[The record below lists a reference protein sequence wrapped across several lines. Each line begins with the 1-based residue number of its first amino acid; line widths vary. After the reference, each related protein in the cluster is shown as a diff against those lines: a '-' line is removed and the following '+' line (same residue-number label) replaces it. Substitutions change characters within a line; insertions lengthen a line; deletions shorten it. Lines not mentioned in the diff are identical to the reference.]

1 MKTLVKTNGMGREE
15 WLKWRRMGIGG
26 SDAAVIAGVSP
37 FRSIFELWMDKTG
50 QAEATEGEES
60 EPIHFGNVLEPVVRR
75 EFMRRTGM
83 KVRRKMALLQSGEH
97 PFMLADLD
105 GVIYENGKMCVF
117 EAKTASAYKKE
128 IWEAGVPLEYQYQ
141 AQHYMAVTGA
151 EKTYIA
157 ALVGGNRFIYHELLR
172 DNEMIESIIRMEKE
186 FWENCVLAGREPEA
200 DGSGATTDFLNGR
213 YGTSNG
219 RCIELPEDALRL
231 CEKYDELSGRID
243 DLKGQKEAVTNKIKA
258 YLKENESGTVGN
270 RRIDWKTVTTTTFD
284 KKRLKEERREI
295 YEEYCGKGSYRRLSV
310 A

>member
-1 MKTLVKTNGMGREE
+1 MKTLVKTNGMDRGE

-26 SDAAVIAGVSP
+26 SDAAVIAGASP

-50 QAEATEGEES
+50 QAEEKKGEES
-60 EPIHFGNVLEPVVRR
+60 ECVHFGNVLEPVVRR
-75 EFMRRTGM
+75 EFMRRTGL
-83 KVRRKMALLQSGEH
+83 KVRRKMALLQSEEH

-105 GVIYENGKMCVF
+105 GVIYENGKMRVF

-128 IWEAGVPLEYQYQ
+128 IWEAGAPLEYQYQ

-157 ALVGGNRFIYHELLR
+157 ALVGGNRFIYHEICR
-172 DNEMIESIIRMEKE
+172 DDGMIEGIVRMERE
-186 FWENCVLAGREPEA
+186 FWEGCVLAGKEPEA

-213 YGTSNG
+213 YGDSNG

-231 CEKYDELSGRID
+231 YEKYDELSRRIEG
-243 DLKGQKEAVTNKIKA
+243 LKGQKEAVANKIKA

-284 KKRLKEERREI
+284 KKRLKEERWEI
-295 YEEYCGKGSYRRLSV
+295 YEEYCGKSSYRRLSV